1 MEETKTEEVT
11 QEPKLAEHE
20 LIIEEINSLDLITTS
35 TSELIKFNKFS
46 LDTPEHTAIRK
57 ALILKLC
64 SEVFGSNFELQG
76 TSIVTHFPEVDILNS
91 NGNSYKIYDLFIKLT
106 FNDSFKLT
114 RRRFSGFRTTYSY
127 LDFSRSSTDC
137 LNNIYVHSHLPSID
151 SDEDEDGVIDLSNIL
166 NVEWDFCVGDDTP
179 MSEDLNHLRLEGFE
193 ILSLRKILFNLISYI
208 PWESREGGPYRYFE
222 DLHYPNNGTA
232 VTNIRLFNGSLD
244 LKNFLNQHKETFK
257 TLNLIFEKDAMLSRR
272 EKAFKLDEKQLSKV
286 LDEIAPSEWKVAHN
300 ISGEIINSG
309 IDIHVLKNHSEFIEE
324 CFSNNDYS
332 FIYQGRSYPLTYLG
346 YPESE
351 ISSANNA
358 IFKVPNYVVLKIKNM
373 LEYLINYNFKNI

>member
-20 LIIEEINSLDLITTS
+20 LIIEEINSLDLITTP

-106 FNDSFKLT
+106 FNDKFKLT
-114 RRRFSGFRTTYSY
+114 RRRFSGFRTTYTY
-127 LDFSRSSTDC
+127 LDFSRSGTDSIS
-137 LNNIYVHSHLPSID
+137 NIYVHSHLPSIEPD
-151 SDEDEDGVIDLSNIL
+151 VDEDDCLDLSGIL
-166 NVEWDFCVGDDTP
+166 YAEWEFCVGDDTP

-222 DLHYPNNGTA
+222 DLHYPSNGGTDA
-232 VTNIRLFNGSLD
+232 NIRLFNTRD
-244 LKNFLNQHKETFK
+244 ELKNFLFNNKETLK
-257 TLNLIFEKDAMLSRR
+257 SLNLIFQQDAMLSRR

-286 LDEIAPSEWKVAHN
+286 LDVIAPNDWKVAHS
-300 ISGEIINSG
+300 ISGEIMNSG
-309 IDIHVLKNHSEFIEE
+309 IDFNALKNHSELIEE
-324 CFSNNDYS
+324 CFSNNEH
-332 FIYQGRSYPLTYLG
+332 FFTYQGRKYPLTYLG

-351 ISSANNA
+351 IGSVNNA
-358 IFKVPNYVVLKIKNM
+358 IFKVPEYVVLKVKNM